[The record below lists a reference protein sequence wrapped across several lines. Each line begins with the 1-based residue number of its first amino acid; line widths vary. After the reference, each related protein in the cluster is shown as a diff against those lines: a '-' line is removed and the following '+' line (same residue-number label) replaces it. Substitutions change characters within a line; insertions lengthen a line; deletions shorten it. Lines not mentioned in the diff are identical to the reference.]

1 MIAFAGLGVWREDNK
16 TKIINMA
23 NSEALVIRIDR
34 NTKLKLMELA
44 QKEGRSMSN
53 FVLRIIDEK
62 IKIIELKNKII

>member
-1 MIAFAGLGVWREDNK
+1 MIVFAGQDVWKEDNE